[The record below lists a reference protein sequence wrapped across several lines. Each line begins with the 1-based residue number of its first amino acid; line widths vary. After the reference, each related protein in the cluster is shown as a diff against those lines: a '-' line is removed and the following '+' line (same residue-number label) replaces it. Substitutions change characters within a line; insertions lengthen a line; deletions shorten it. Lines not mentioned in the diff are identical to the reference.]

1 MKKKADKIILDRESW
16 WKELL
21 QTREFGYNKN

>member
-1 MKKKADKIILDRESW
+1 MKQKADKIILDRESW